1 VVGYQPQGMLGE
13 MGFNMI
19 CQKQTGY
26 NVQTVEKAIELL
38 EVIAESKLNPTLP
51 ELSSRVGLS
60 RNKTFRL
67 LATLSDKGLV
77 DQEKKGGGYQL
88 GFSSLELAQKLLK
101 NSNIVHF
108 AHPVMEELVRKHAE
122 AVYLTVLKGE
132 EVLFLD
138 MVDCDQQIKAASLV
152 GKRFPFFT
160 NAAGKILKA
169 LESRDLLEKVF
180 KKRGG
185 RDDMPDLESLSSEL
199 NDIRTKGVAVETGG
213 LGEGVISVAVAVR
226 DYAGKVIGAITLLG
240 PSFRLIAERLED
252 EIIPSLMEGAEILS
266 EKFGYAPV

>member
-1 VVGYQPQGMLGE
+1 MCE
-13 MGFNMI
+13 R
-19 CQKQTGY
+19 QTAY
-26 NVQTVEKAIELL
+26 NVQTVEKALELL
-38 EVIAESKLNPTLP
+38 EIIAESRMNPSLP
-51 ELSSRVGLS
+51 ELSRKVGLS

-77 DQEKKGGGYQL
+77 EQEKKGGGYQL
-88 GFSSLELAQKLLK
+88 GFTSLELAQKLLK

-108 AHPVMEELVRKHAE
+108 AHPIMEELVRKHSE

-160 NAAGKILKA
+160 NAAGKVLKA

-185 RDDMPDLESLSSEL
+185 REDLPDLESLSSEL
-199 NDIRTKGVAVETGG
+199 NDIRKKGVAVENGG

-240 PSFRLIAERLED
+240 PSFRLIAERLEN
-252 EIIPSLMEGAEILS
+252 EIIPSLMEGAELLS

>member
-1 VVGYQPQGMLGE
+1 MCE
-13 MGFNMI
+13 R
-19 CQKQTGY
+19 QTAY
-26 NVQTVEKAIELL
+26 NVQTVEKALELL
-38 EVIAESKLNPTLP
+38 EIIAESRMNPSLP
-51 ELSSRVGLS
+51 ELSHKVGLS

-67 LATLSDKGLV
+67 LATLSGKGLV
-77 DQEKKGGGYQL
+77 EQEKKGGGYQL
-88 GFSSLELAQKLLK
+88 GFTSLELAQKLLK

-108 AHPVMEELVRKHAE
+108 AHPIMEELVRKHCE

-138 MVDCDQQIKAASLV
+138 MVDCDQQIKAESMV

-160 NAAGKILKA
+160 NAAGKVLKA

-185 RDDMPDLESLSSEL
+185 REDLPDLESLSSEL
-199 NDIRTKGVAVETGG
+199 NDIRRKGVAVENGG

-240 PSFRLIAERLED
+240 PSFRLITERLES
-252 EIIPSLMEGAEILS
+252 EIIPSMIEGAELLS